1 MLNIQKAM
9 SEIKYNLS
17 DSSNEN
23 AIHFYA
29 LSPTISQL
37 DHQEIVET
45 DYQSDNCLSTGDLV
59 TEKAIHTS
67 SFDLQLN
74 KEEGDSLFSF
84 ELDTHALPL
93 ELLNKDLGTPDFDW
107 TDLLPDDSNESV
119 SLEDIT
125 PSYFSKY
132 KQIESEKVKPTN
144 CQRISLINHFCPIPK
159 SSSEPKIIQQK
170 LLYSSSVHS
179 FSNCLVNNKNQ
190 QVSNSSEISVDF
202 DLSENDDENMNDLY
216 NKDAEAI
223 CLNNEDL
230 QNGKPGQCVKLT
242 TEERKM
248 LQKIGC
254 QLPITFPLSQTNEKA
269 IRTVRRKIRNKLSA
283 QASRAKRQKYVI
295 DLERRYSLCT
305 EEIKQL
311 RQQIYELEEDKRS
324 LTLHLRKLRSY
335 INKFICKQNKQ
346 SYLPLFVNSK
356 QAVLNNKG
364 NNKVTAKQAATAAA
378 GGTSLLVM
386 TFMILMWTAVVPI
399 PSGMK
404 SFGTASSSLSTE
416 SLFNLFPGRSRML
429 MSIDPEFH
437 SSSSKEIIHNESKI
451 ILHDLDIAEKSIE
464 YIVPLV
470 SSMVTEE

>member
-1 MLNIQKAM
+1 MLNVQKAM
-9 SEIKYNLS
+9 SEMKCNLL
-17 DSSNEN
+17 DSSHEN
-23 AIHFYA
+23 VTNFSA
-29 LSPTISQL
+29 LSPTISQI
-37 DHQEIVET
+37 DHQEVVET
-45 DYQSDNCLSTGDLV
+45 DYQSDNCLPTSGLV
-59 TEKAIHTS
+59 TDKAVHTS

-84 ELDTHALPL
+84 ELDTHVLPL
-93 ELLNKDLGTPDFDW
+93 ELLNKDSCIPDFDW
-107 TDLLPDDSNESV
+107 TDLLLDDSNESV

-125 PSYFSKY
+125 PSYFSKC
-132 KQIESEKVKPTN
+132 KQIENEKVKQTN
-144 CQRISLINHFCPIPK
+144 CQRISLINYFNPIPK

-170 LLYSSSVHS
+170 LLYSSSIHS
-179 FSNCLVNNKNQ
+179 FSNCLNNNRNQ
-190 QVSNSSEISVDF
+190 QVSNSSEANVNF
-202 DLSENDDENMNDLY
+202 DLSDNDMNDLY
-216 NKDAEAI
+216 NKDEKTP
-223 CLNNEDL
+223 CLNNDDL
-230 QNGKPGQCVKLT
+230 HNGKPGQCVKLT
-242 TEERKM
+242 TEERKL

-254 QLPITFPLSQTNEKA
+254 QLPIKFPLSQTNEKA

-311 RQQIYELEEDKRS
+311 RRQIYELEEDKRS

-356 QAVLNNKG
+356 QVDLNN

-386 TFMILMWTAVVPI
+386 TFMILIWTAVVPI

-404 SFGTASSSLSTE
+404 SFNAASSSLSTE
-416 SLFNLFPGRSRML
+416 SLLNLFPGRSRML

-437 SSSSKEIIHNESKI
+437 SSFSSTKEAIHNESKI
-451 ILHDLDIAEKSIE
+451 ILLDSDITEKTTE
-464 YIVPLV
+464 YIVPLI
-470 SSMVTEE
+470 STMVTEE